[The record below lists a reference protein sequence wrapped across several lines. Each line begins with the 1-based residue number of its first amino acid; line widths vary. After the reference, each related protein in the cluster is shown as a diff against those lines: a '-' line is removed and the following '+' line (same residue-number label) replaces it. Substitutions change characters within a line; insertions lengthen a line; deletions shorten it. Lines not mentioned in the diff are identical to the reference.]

1 MVARILGIS
10 YNVAMQGTASSA
22 RCRSGAEPGKAS
34 ELPAGFTADAVVD
47 RTAAFR
53 SIRLRLG
60 LTQAG
65 ASRSLG
71 VSTKAVESYEQGW
84 RRVPEHAL
92 RHLLTLLAL
101 RQRYEWNGVPCWEQ
115 MGCKEALRQQCA
127 SFRISGGRFCWL
139 VASNECQRSR
149 QGNVKGVLN
158 CIGCRVL
165 GRYLSESPAA

>member
-1 MVARILGIS
+1 MVARGGTKTSSSPPGIRRS
-10 YNVAMQGTASSA
+10 GIEGRGTA
-22 RCRSGAEPGKAS
+22 
-34 ELPAGFTADAVVD
+34 
-47 RTAAFR
+47 FR
-53 SIRLRLG
+53 ALRECLG
-60 LTQAG
+60 MTQAG

-71 VSTKAVESYEQGW
+71 ISTKAVESYEQGW

-115 MGCKEALRQQCA
+115 MHCDESLRHQCT

-139 VASNECQRSR
+139 VASNDCQRSR

-158 CIGCRVL
+158 CLNCPVL
-165 GRYLSESPAA
+165 RRYLAGTAAD